1 MVANPPE
8 LWSWMCT
15 HWCPIPASLAWTWWR
30 GVMQARYPPADAWRA
45 RFLAFDAPDR
55 LLGSDLVED
64 FFAEI
69 ATPQHLM
76 DLVEHLIKERCVVR
90 RDGHQLQE
98 YILAHVTKDGTW
110 KHQQLR
116 KGVV

>member
-1 MVANPPE
+1 VPG
-8 LWSWMCT
+8 W
-15 HWCPIPASLAWTWWR
+15 
-30 GVMQARYPPADAWRA
+30 QARYPPADAWRA

-55 LLGSDLVED
+55 VLGRDLVER
-64 FFAEI
+64 FLEEI

-76 DLVEHLIKERCVVR
+76 DLVEHLMKERCLVR

-98 YILAHVTKDGTW
+98 YILAHVDRAGQW
-110 KHQQLR
+110 KHQQPR